1 MSRTVSC
8 ILIDNKIGEDN
19 DVSTIPIKQDSSSDI
34 CQMLECDKFETY
46 TIRGSELTLYVDE
59 RGHQNKKQ
67 VNQLFSRLHSL
78 HPEVFVG
85 KILIASHDR
94 NGSMI
99 DIYYTLQYLKANDIN
114 I

>member
-1 MSRTVSC
+1 MLSTLLLHTCSLGASTLTC
-8 ILIDNKIGEDN
+8 INLL
-19 DVSTIPIKQDSSSDI
+19 
-34 CQMLECDKFETY
+34 MLMY
-46 TIRGSELTLYVDE
+46 TITDSELTLYVDE